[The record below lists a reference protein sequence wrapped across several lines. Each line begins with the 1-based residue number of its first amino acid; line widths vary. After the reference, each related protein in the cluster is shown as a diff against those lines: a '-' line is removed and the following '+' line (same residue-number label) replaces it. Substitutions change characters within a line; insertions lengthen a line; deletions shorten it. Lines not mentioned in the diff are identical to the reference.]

1 MDMKE
6 STRRTFI
13 KQAGLAGLAAA
24 AVPLACTT
32 QDVEETILP
41 TQEEEKP
48 KDPTVKYETGP
59 IGEGQPIVLAGYDYS
74 RVKPL
79 VDGKVKI
86 EGCSFKYQV
95 SGIGALNNH
104 AFFGAQERDVTEIG
118 LIPYLL
124 AYANDDFQDYK
135 LLPVPVLRMFRHRS
149 VWVRKDGPI
158 NRPEDLRGKKVA
170 TVGYS
175 SSGLTHIRGW
185 LASEYGV
192 MPEEIEWV
200 STKKDS
206 AANLTS
212 GVSKYEKIIPESID
226 MEFAPEGEDESSL
239 LLSGLVDAI
248 FHPAEPKCF
257 QERHPKVRRLF
268 EDFRSVE
275 LDYYRKTGI
284 YPIMHSVAM
293 KKSTKEA
300 NPWMPQAIFEA
311 YCKAKAMD
319 LKNMQL
325 LGWAYDSLPWYGQE
339 FDNTLNEL
347 GPNFYSY
354 GMDKSIKAYEAAFK
368 FVYDQGLA
376 KRKISVEDI
385 FEESTLSLKDIV

>member
-1 MDMKE
+1 MA
-6 STRRTFI
+6 SRRNFI
-13 KQAGLAGLAAA
+13 KTAGLAGIAAA
-24 AVPLACTT
+24 AVPSACARGVDPESKTSNAVIPSSEKS
-32 QDVEETILP
+32 DATI
-41 TQEEEKP
+41 
-48 KDPTVKYETGP
+48 KYETGP
-59 IGEGQPIVLAGYDYS
+59 IGEGEPLLLAGYDYS

-79 VDGKVKI
+79 VEGKVKI
-86 EGCSFKYQV
+86 EGCSFNYQV

-104 AFFGAQERDVTEIG
+104 AFFGSQERDVTELG

-135 LLPVPVLRMFRHRS
+135 LLPLPVLRMFRHRS
-149 VWVRKDGPI
+149 VWVRTDGPI
-158 NRPEDLRGKKVA
+158 KRPEDLRGKKVA

-192 MPEEIEWV
+192 MPEEIDWI

-212 GVSKYEKIIPESID
+212 GVSKYEKIIPENIE
-226 MEFAPEGEDESSL
+226 MEFAPDGEDESSL
-239 LLSGLVDAI
+239 LLSGQVDAI

-257 QERHPKVRRLF
+257 QERNPNVRRLF
-268 EDFRSVE
+268 TDFRTE
-275 LDYYRKTGI
+275 EMGYFTKTGI
-284 YPIMHSVAM
+284 YPIMHTVAM
-293 KKSTKEA
+293 KRSTIEA
-300 NPWMPQAIFEA
+300 NPWMPKAIFEA

-319 LKNMQL
+319 LKHMQL

-347 GPNFYSY
+347 GPNFYAY
-354 GMDKSIKAYEAAFK
+354 GMDRSRKAYEAAFR

-385 FEESTLSLKDIV
+385 FETSTLDLKDAMS

>member
-1 MDMKE
+1 MK
-6 STRRTFI
+6 SRREFI
-13 KQAGLAGLAAA
+13 KNAGIAGLAATT
-24 AVPLACTT
+24 VPVACTNG
-32 QDVEETILP
+32 ETSQP
-41 TQEEEKP
+41 ASAETPQNEKP

-59 IGEGQPIVLAGYDYS
+59 IGEGTPILLAGYDYS

-79 VDGKVKI
+79 VDGKVNI
-86 EGCSFKYQV
+86 EGYSFKYQV
-95 SGIGALNNH
+95 TGIGALNNH
-104 AFFGAQERDVTEIG
+104 AFFGSQERDVTEIG

-135 LLPVPVLRMFRHRS
+135 LLPLPVLRMFRHRS
-149 VWVRKDGPI
+149 VWVRTDGPI
-158 NRPEDLRGKKVA
+158 QRPEDLRGRKAA

-192 MPEEIEWV
+192 MPEEIIWI

-212 GVSKYEKIIPESID
+212 GVSKYEKIIPDTIE
-226 MEFAPEGEDESSL
+226 MEFAPDGEDESSL
-239 LLSGLVDAI
+239 LLSGQVDAI

-257 QERHPKVRRLF
+257 QERNPKVRRLF
-268 EDFRSVE
+268 SDFRSE
-275 LDYYRKTGI
+275 EMAYYQKTGI
-284 YPIMHSVAM
+284 YPIMHTVAM
-293 KKSTKEA
+293 KKSTIEE
-300 NPWMPQAIFEA
+300 NPGMPKLVFEA

-319 LKNMQL
+319 LKHMQL

-347 GPNFYSY
+347 GPNFYAY
-354 GMDKSIKAYEAAFK
+354 GMDKSVKAYEAAFQ
-368 FVYDQGLA
+368 FVFDQGLA
-376 KRKISVEDI
+376 KKLIKLEDI
-385 FEESTLSLKDIV
+385 FESSTLELDDIQ